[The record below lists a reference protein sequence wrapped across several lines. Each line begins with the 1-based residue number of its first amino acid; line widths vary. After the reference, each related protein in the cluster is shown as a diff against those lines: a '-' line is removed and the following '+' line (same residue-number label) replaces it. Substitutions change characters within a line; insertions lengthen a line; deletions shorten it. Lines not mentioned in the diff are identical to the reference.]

1 MMDED
6 EVPFTRLTPGLRI
19 ICILTIFLLVASA
32 LGETIMFLYSWFF
45 DEAYSQ
51 LVQGYISYYPVL
63 EEYTIPTRGYVYLG
77 TFLLDCL
84 NQLPYYA
91 AMFCAAFLFLNFYKG
106 KVWWYGNVV
115 MLRSVAILLIVD
127 GVSPYILSPLQVLLF
142 TFSQRPMIS
151 IYVGFTSDAV
161 RVFIIGLTLL
171 VFCWVLAEARYLFE
185 ENEYIL
191 KKGSQ
196 RKT

>member
-51 LVQGYISYYPVL
+51 LVQGYISYAPVL
-63 EEYTIPTRGYVYLG
+63 KEYAIPTRGYVYLG
-77 TFLLDCL
+77 TFFLACL
-84 NQLPYYA
+84 NELPYYA
-91 AMFCAAFLFLNFYKG
+91 AMLIAAFLFLNFYKG

-115 MLRSVAILLIVD
+115 LLRSVAILFIVD
-127 GVSPYILSPLQVLLF
+127 GVSPYILGPLQILLF
-142 TFSQRPMIS
+142 TFSQHPLVN
-151 IYVGFTSDAV
+151 IYVGFTSDGV
-161 RVFIIGLTLL
+161 RVLIIGFTLL

-191 KKGSQ
+191 KKDSQ
-196 RKT
+196 RKA